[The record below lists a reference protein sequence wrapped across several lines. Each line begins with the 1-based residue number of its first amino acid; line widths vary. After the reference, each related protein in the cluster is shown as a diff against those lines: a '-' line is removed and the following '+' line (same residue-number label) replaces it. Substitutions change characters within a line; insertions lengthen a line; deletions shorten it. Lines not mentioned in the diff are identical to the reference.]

1 MIVKITFRDNDFQ
14 PRLENILQRFPKVIT
29 NFIIYGKLIEPNPKT
44 EEEEIEVAVRFHKG
58 WHKLVDLRNSID
70 HKTKDVKQELDS
82 VFKACVEQLIDESS
96 ESEKNK
102 EYLKKQLNVEYLE
115 VYKDKWENG
124 ESGYI
129 FTEGL
134 GGQVRGFWIQ

>member
-1 MIVKITFRDNDFQ
+1 MIVKITFGDNDFQ
-14 PRLENILQRFPKVIT
+14 LRLKNILQRFPKVIAS
-29 NFIIYGKLIEPNPKT
+29 FIIYGKIAEPDPKT
-44 EEEEIEVAVRFHKG
+44 EEEEAEVAVRFHQG

-70 HKTKDVKQELDS
+70 HNTNNVKQELDS

-96 ESEKNK
+96 ESEKSK
-102 EYLKKQLNVEYLE
+102 EYLKKRLKVEYLE

-124 ESGYI
+124 ESGYL

-134 GGQVRGFWIQ
+134 GGKIRGYWIQ